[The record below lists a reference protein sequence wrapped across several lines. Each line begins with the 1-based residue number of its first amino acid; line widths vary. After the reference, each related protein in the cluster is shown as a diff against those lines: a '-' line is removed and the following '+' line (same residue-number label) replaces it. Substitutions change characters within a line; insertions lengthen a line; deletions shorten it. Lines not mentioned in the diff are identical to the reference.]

1 MVLRRAGRCLDMHEW
16 LIRWSA
22 EHLATSGVGA
32 FEEAGDEGSTTV
44 DCSLGLGSLAW
55 ARKIAQ
61 ALSGGALRRA
71 MERSA

>member
-32 FEEAGDEGSTTV
+32 FEGAGDEGSTTV
-44 DCSLGLGSLAW
+44 DGSLGLGSLHGLAD
-55 ARKIAQ
+55 AQ
-61 ALSGGALRRA
+61 APRGGALRRA

>member
-32 FEEAGDEGSTTV
+32 FEGAGDEGSTTV
-44 DCSLGLGSLAW
+44 DGSLGLGSLAW
-55 ARKIAQ
+55 ARKM
-61 ALSGGALRRA
+61 LRRRGA
-71 MERSA
+71 EL